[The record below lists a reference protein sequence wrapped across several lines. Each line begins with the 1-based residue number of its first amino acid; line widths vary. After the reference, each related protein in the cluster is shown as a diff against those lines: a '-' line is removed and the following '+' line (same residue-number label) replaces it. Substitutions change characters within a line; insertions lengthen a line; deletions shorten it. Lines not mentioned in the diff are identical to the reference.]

1 MKICGGGQ
9 ISMETDTGRR
19 EPREKLRER
28 LLFKLTELSDMRSA
42 ITEKSKQDMRK
53 LPYMK
58 NTVYRHM
65 RLNS

>member
-28 LLFKLTELSDMRSA
+28 LLFKLTELSDTHQSLA
-42 ITEKSKQDMRK
+42 
-53 LPYMK
+53 
-58 NTVYRHM
+58 
-65 RLNS
+65 